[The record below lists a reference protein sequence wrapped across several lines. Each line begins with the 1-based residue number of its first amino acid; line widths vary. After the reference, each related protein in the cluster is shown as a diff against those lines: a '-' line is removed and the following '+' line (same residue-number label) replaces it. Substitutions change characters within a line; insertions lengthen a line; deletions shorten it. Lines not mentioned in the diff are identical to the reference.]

1 METGTKGRPKLVM
14 GGYAFFRNNS
24 ARNKTYWLCSRNRT
38 IKCKARIITL
48 DGSAG
53 MILKN
58 QIHNHPPTEK

>member
-14 GGYAFFRNNS
+14 GGYAFFRNNC
-24 ARNKTYWLCSRNRT
+24 ARNKTYWLCSKNRT

-58 QIHNHPPTEK
+58 QNHNHPPTE